1 MATENELLET
11 LNTEQAAIG
20 TSDLAEKVKASVEGT
35 RKQLKRLKDKG
46 CVEGDSQEGWA
57 ITEEGKKTLET
68 GGVHPSMVEEGVTP
82 RQKFEA
88 IGRLIGITSERIKL
102 ATDIVWSGEHTD
114 IKWVWDALRQSD
126 IRDDLAKIWTNSWR
140 AHLKKGIP
148 PELAP
153 LLAGAEKEA
162 GAEAAVEK
170 GRGGVSY
177 RLDENDVPFYVGEG
191 LGDLTYKDAVDLAK
205 IRAAARRP
213 VPGAQPSTPQTTT
226 ADEILKIVTVVKE
239 LTGEKGQ
246 KSYVVTQGEQGA
258 VVREV
263 ESGQPLVVPGP
274 TASRPVTYVVDGA
287 EVRELKPGEPLVIKK
302 EAAAPPTSKTF
313 VVRQTSE
320 GIVAEEHDLS
330 KPIIINPSPSPSLP
344 GFPFPVMDSEG
355 KPVLGSDGQPVY
367 ANIEPMLKYMG
378 FQGEQRRADERHVA
392 LMGLAQTVK
401 ENLPAGIEAFR
412 RAVGEV
418 KGAPK
423 SAESEAP
430 AYECGKCHTKFTL
443 PRVPGDEEKVICPN
457 PECGQEWT
465 GKELTG

>member
-20 TSDLAEKVKASVEGT
+20 TSDLADKVQASVEGT
-35 RKQLKRLKDKG
+35 RKQLKRLKDKD
-46 CVEGDSQEGWA
+46 CVKGDSQEGWT
-57 ITEEGKKTLET
+57 ITEEGKKTLE
-68 GGVHPSMVEEGVTP
+68 GGPSMIGEGVTP
-82 RQKFEA
+82 RQKFEE
-88 IGRLIGITSERIKL
+88 IGQLIGIRPERITL
-102 ATDIVWSGEHTD
+102 ATRLVWSGD
-114 IKWVWDALRQSD
+114 FNDLVWVWNALGQAD
-126 IRDDLAKIWTNSWR
+126 IDVDLRRVWVNSWR

-148 PELAP
+148 PELELQLVGKAKEVESEQ
-153 LLAGAEKEA
+153 ATEEKT
-162 GAEAAVEK
+162 
-170 GRGGVSY
+170 RGGISY
-177 RLDENDVPFYVGEG
+177 RLDENDIPFYVGDG
-191 LGDLTYKDAVDLAK
+191 LGDLTYHDAVDLAK

-213 VPGAQPSTPQTTT
+213 VPGAQTSAPQST
-226 ADEILKIVTVVKE
+226 ADEIIKIVTAVKE

-263 ESGQPLVVPGP
+263 EPGQPLVVPSP
-274 TASRPVTYVVDGA
+274 TASRAATYVVDGG
-287 EVRELKPGEPLVIKK
+287 EVRELKPGEPLVIKQQ
-302 EAAAPPTSKTF
+302 AAAPPTSKTF

-344 GFPFPVMDSEG
+344 GFPFPVMDSDG

-401 ENLPAGIEAFR
+401 ENLPAGVEAFK
-412 RAVGEV
+412 RAVEETRG
-418 KGAPK
+418 GPK
-423 SAESEAP
+423 SSEEAP
-430 AYECGKCHTKFTL
+430 LTYECGECHTKFAL
-443 PRVPGDEEKVICPN
+443 ARAPQAGEKVACPK
-457 PECGQEWT
+457 CGHEWT
-465 GKELTG
+465 AEELTA